1 MEEAKSG
8 RWKTDQEA
16 TAIIQVR
23 EESGLDQGVRGRV
36 VRVVRFWKYF
46 ENHIN
51 GIFWESECQVWKRK
65 KVKLGSKAFG
75 LKSWKMVSINWHGG
89 AVGEAYS
96 FLCSEGALFGHIGV
110 WCLLDIHVE
119 MLMSR
124 LLGTVGEKMFLK
136 LWDHTGNESRCIR
149 KGVQESLSNK
159 ACWP

>member
-51 GIFWESECQVWKRK
+51 GIF
-65 KVKLGSKAFG
+65 
-75 LKSWKMVSINWHGG
+75 
-89 AVGEAYS
+89 
-96 FLCSEGALFGHIGV
+96 
-110 WCLLDIHVE
+110 
-119 MLMSR
+119 
-124 LLGTVGEKMFLK
+124 
-136 LWDHTGNESRCIR
+136 
-149 KGVQESLSNK
+149 
-159 ACWP
+159 